1 MTVAHSITFSKGM
14 PSAVY
19 FAICMA
25 MLKAVGRRF
34 MLSFVVSV
42 AMKSGRKP
50 WAMAAWATGSKNFNF
65 RTAEACL
72 RQGLFPDIIS
82 SDSTP
87 TVFHQGPAMWD
98 LPRVMSKFLSLGMP
112 FGDVVR
118 AATETPARILGLDSQ
133 TGKIA
138 PGYEADLSLFHMD
151 PKEIIFCDSD
161 GNTRKGPRG
170 LVPFMTFLHGQKVW
184 DAKAS

>member
-1 MTVAHSITFSKGM
+1 M
-14 PSAVY
+14 SALKTRVML
-19 FAICMA
+19 FIIAICFTIGVIGIG
-25 MLKAVGRRF
+25 KG
-34 MLSFVVSV
+34 LS
-42 AMKSGRKP
+42 
-50 WAMAAWATGSKNFNF
+50 SKNSD
-65 RTAEACL
+65 RHTATAQAKVAIEEV
-72 RQGLFPDIIS
+72 S
-82 SDSTP
+82 
-87 TVFHQGPAMWD
+87 
-98 LPRVMSKFLSLGMP
+98 
-112 FGDVVR
+112 
-118 AATETPARILGLDSQ
+118 DSQ